1 MTIHETDLVAG
12 TVVVVRSN
20 RTFCGF
26 ESGVITGHSDGGHDG
41 LVCYYTDAG
50 GGPKWCLA
58 SQIID
63 IQLKDQVAQK

>member
-1 MTIHETDLVAG
+1 MSIRESDLIAG
-12 TVVVVRSN
+12 SVVVVQSN

-26 ESGVITGHSDGGHDG
+26 ESGVITGHSTGGHDG

-63 IQLKDQVAQK
+63 IQLKNRVVRE